1 MRRLLAP
8 IILAMITT
16 LMLAPCNETDVD
28 QETGSG
34 KDNNSKELT
43 EYKIG
48 VIYSKTGPNSP
59 LGEPEWNA
67 TKLLEEQIN
76 AAGGING
83 IPLKVIMADDESTQ
97 EKATLE
103 MNRLVNDENVLV
115 VLGSSGTGESLAM
128 KGIAMQEEVPMI
140 SAGASPNITAPV
152 EDSKWVFKTPHSDIH
167 AVERI
172 YMYLGEQGISK
183 IGVIADSNAYGSSG
197 IEQLERLADEYDID
211 IVSQETYNTQDP
223 DMSAQITKINSAK
236 AEAIVTWG
244 TNPGPAVIAKNTRDL
259 GIDIPIVNSHGV
271 ANQSFITLAGE
282 AAEGVVI
289 PTGKLLF
296 PEQISKDD
304 VQFDIITKFYNEY
317 TEEFGGEPTNFGSY
331 GYDNMLLVIA
341 ALESGADDHESIRDF
356 LENDVKDWVG
366 TTGIFNFTNEDH
378 NGLSPDSMVMA
389 IVENGEWKLLEE

>member
-1 MRRLLAP
+1 MRKLLFPLVMAMMAALV
-8 IILAMITT
+8 LA
-16 LMLAPCNETDVD
+16 ACNEGDAN
-28 QETGSG
+28 EGTGS
-34 KDNNSKELT
+34 EALT

-76 AAGGING
+76 AEGGING

-103 MNRLVNDENVLV
+103 MNRLVNDEKVLV

-128 KGIAMQEEVPMI
+128 KGIATQRKVPMI
-140 SAGASPNITAPV
+140 SAGASPSIVAPV
-152 EDSKWVFKTPHSDIH
+152 KDSEWIFKTPHSDTH

-172 YMYLGEQGISK
+172 YMYLNEQGISK

-197 IEQLERLADEYDID
+197 VEQLKAIADEYDIE
-211 IVSQETYNTQDP
+211 ILTQESYNMQDP
-223 DMSAQITKINSAK
+223 DMSAQITKINSSG
-236 AEAIVTWG
+236 AEAIVVWG

-259 GIDIPIVNSHGV
+259 GIDLPIIGSHGI
-271 ANQSFITLAGE
+271 ANESFITLAEE

-296 PEQISKDD
+296 PDEIPEDDIQFDLISK
-304 VQFDIITKFYNEY
+304 FSKEY
-317 TEEFGGEPTNFGSY
+317 TEKFDGEPTNFGSY
-331 GYDNMLLVIA
+331 GYDNMLLAIA
-341 ALESGADDHESIRDF
+341 ALESGATDHESIRTF

-366 TTGIFNFTNEDH
+366 TTGVFNYTSEDH

-389 IVENGEWKLLEE
+389 VVENGEWKLLHE

>member
-1 MRRLLAP
+1 M
-8 IILAMITT
+8 AMIAA
-16 LMLAPCNETDVD
+16 LVLAACNEGDAN
-28 QETGSG
+28 EGTGS
-34 KDNNSKELT
+34 EALT

-76 AAGGING
+76 AEGGING

-103 MNRLVNDENVLV
+103 MNRLVNDEKVLV

-128 KGIAMQEEVPMI
+128 KGIATQRKVPMI
-140 SAGASPNITAPV
+140 SAGASPSIVAPV
-152 EDSKWVFKTPHSDIH
+152 KDSEWIFKTPHSDTH

-172 YMYLGEQGISK
+172 YMYLNEQGISK

-197 IEQLERLADEYDID
+197 VEQLKAIADEYDIE
-211 IVSQETYNTQDP
+211 ILTQESYNMQDP
-223 DMSAQITKINSAK
+223 DMSAQITKINSSG
-236 AEAIVTWG
+236 AEAIVVWG

-259 GIDIPIVNSHGV
+259 GIDLPIIGSHGI
-271 ANQSFITLAGE
+271 ANESFITLAEE

-296 PEQISKDD
+296 PDEIPEDDIQFDLISK
-304 VQFDIITKFYNEY
+304 FSKEY
-317 TEEFGGEPTNFGSY
+317 TEKFDGEPTNFGSY
-331 GYDNMLLVIA
+331 GYDNMLLAIG
-341 ALESGADDHESIRDF
+341 ALESGATDHESIRTF

-366 TTGIFNFTNEDH
+366 TTGVFNYTSEDH

-389 IVENGEWKLLEE
+389 VVENGEWKLLHE